1 MDGAIKPLLD
11 LDAGMEEMASSRGR
25 RQLIVPALEADGII
39 IGDHALVF
47 GAQDGLEFE
56 FFWDRPPRGAGIRGL
71 VGKPFLVF
79 GDEDTVEIFGG
90 GFAVLDP
97 FADQLGDQSVLEA
110 AIEALAAAAGL
121 GAVSKDEPDRE
132 LRHGSFEVGVL
143 DLGTLLDMGSAV
155 AGGGE
160 LAGHV
165 EVEGGGEAEFFKHLI
180 ADLEATVAIFVGLE
194 LTPEGFSGG
203 VVAAEEQAHF
213 GAVVP
218 EPGMGR
224 AVQE

>member
-11 LDAGMEEMASSRGR
+11 LDAGMEEMEPSGRGR
-25 RQLIVPALEADGII
+25 KLVGLGLKADGVIV
-39 IGDHALVF
+39 GDHALILS
-47 GAQDGLEFE
+47 GQDAFE
-56 FFWDRPPRGAGIRGL
+56 VQLLWDRSPGGPGIRGL
-71 VGKPFLVF
+71 VGESFLVF
-79 GDEDTVEIFGG
+79 GDEDAVEIFGS

-97 FADQLGDQSVLEA
+97 FVDQFGDESVLEA
-110 AIEALAAAAGL
+110 AVEALASAAGL
-121 GAVSKDEPDRE
+121 GAVGKDEPDRE

-160 LAGHV
+160 LAGAV
-165 EVEGGGEAEFFKHLI
+165 EVKSGGEAEFFKHLI